1 VLFRISVRRGKK
13 KEGVAKVQ
21 PKDMKNKKKE
31 NKVAEGMQEKE
42 VLF

>member
-1 VLFRISVRRGKK
+1 VAKK
-13 KEGVAKVQ
+13 EEGVAKVQ

-31 NKVAEGMQEKE
+31 TKVVEGMQEKK